1 MKMRSK
7 DVIKF
12 VCLWVGILVFIGL
25 LVVPGVAAQEQ
36 SLQFDDIIRMLDPSG
51 RKINYLGTKFV
62 IDYTPSR
69 RSTTLVRVT
78 YGASGLEKKEVS
90 PLQRGESQIILD
102 DGKFLW
108 HYIPSQASVVKK
120 KRRVSLGEISQRIH
134 QQNELIQQNYQIQIE
149 TISAASTT
157 VSASQIP
164 SVTGD
169 VLVMFQPKMKDRPT
183 WKIWIDSEHGLVVRT
198 EIYDVNG
205 DLTLLSAFSELTFQP
220 EISKNSFVIKVPKGT
235 TMRTSVEK
243 HFRTIAEAEQDLDF
257 PISQPGYMPEGF
269 VLAGVVYSQSQ
280 QRETVQLAYVDG
292 LSSISI
298 FEETPEVSSET
309 SRETSQEVEINP
321 SIKGTFH
328 DQGLLKILDW
338 RLNPDLHL
346 TLVGEVADA
355 ELLKIASSFAQ

>member
-1 MKMRSK
+1 MKPWLK
-7 DVIKF
+7 DVIK
-12 VCLWVGILVFIGL
+12 CAWLWFGTLLLVGL
-25 LVVPGVAAQEQ
+25 LVVPDIAAQEQ

-51 RKINYLGTKFV
+51 KKINYLGTKFV

-69 RSTTLVRVT
+69 RSTTLMRVT
-78 YGASGLEKKEVS
+78 YGASGLEKKEVA

-134 QQNELIQQNYQIQIE
+134 QQNELIQQNYHIHIE
-149 TISAASTT
+149 TLSATSAAAP
-157 VSASQIP
+157 ASQIP

-169 VLVMFQPKMKDRPT
+169 VLVTFQPKTKDRPA

-220 EISKNSFVIKVPKGT
+220 EISKSSFTIKVPKGT

-243 HFRTIAEAEQDLDF
+243 HFHTITEAEQELDF
-257 PISQPGYMPEGF
+257 PISQPGYLPEGF
-269 VLAGVVYSQSQ
+269 VLAGIVYSQSE
-280 QRETVQLAYVDG
+280 QREKVQLAYIDG

-298 FEETPEVSSET
+298 FEETHEASSEI

-338 RLNPDLHL
+338 QLNTDLHL

>member
-1 MKMRSK
+1 MKPWSK
-7 DVIKF
+7 DVIN
-12 VCLWVGILVFIGL
+12 VVYLGVGILL
-25 LVVPGVAAQEQ
+25 LIELLMVPGIAAQEQ

-51 RKINYLGTKFV
+51 RKLNYLGTKFV

-134 QQNELIQQNYQIQIE
+134 EQNELIQQNYHIQIE
-149 TISAASTT
+149 RLSETSITT
-157 VSASQIP
+157 SISQIP
-164 SVTGD
+164 SVIGD
-169 VLVMFQPKMKDRPT
+169 VLVTFQPKMKDRPA
-183 WKIWIDSEHGLVVRT
+183 WKIWLDSEHGLVVRT

-220 EISKNSFVIKVPKGT
+220 EISKSSFVIKVPKGT

-243 HFRTIAEAEQDLDF
+243 HFHTIEEAEQELDF

-269 VLAGVVYSQSQ
+269 VLAAVVYSQSE
-280 QRETVQLAYVDG
+280 QREKLQLAYIDG

-298 FEETPEVSSET
+298 FEETHEISSET
-309 SRETSQEVEINP
+309 SHETSQKVEINP

-338 RLNPDLHL
+338 QLNPDLHL